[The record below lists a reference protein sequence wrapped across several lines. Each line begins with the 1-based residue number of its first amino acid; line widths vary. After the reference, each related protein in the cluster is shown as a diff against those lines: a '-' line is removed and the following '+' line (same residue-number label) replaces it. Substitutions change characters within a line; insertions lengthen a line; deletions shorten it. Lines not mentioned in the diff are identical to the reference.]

1 MENKANLFISLA
13 IFSFNIPGQTQ
24 LMLRN
29 LMVEAASNPDERQW
43 DCMIFVSH
51 HVQRPYTDFN

>member
-1 MENKANLFISLA
+1 MENKANLMISLA

-24 LMLRN
+24 LQLHN
-29 LMVEAASNPDERQW
+29 LMVEAASNPEERQR

-51 HVQRPYTDFN
+51 HVQCPYTDFN